1 MRLKL
6 PLDGTRR
13 RFLAGT
19 VAGAA
24 ATALPSA
31 LFAQQRNLA
40 DARRHALV
48 IGNAAYRNSPLRNPA
63 NDATDITA
71 ALERSGFSVV
81 KLIDASRDAMSQ
93 AIRAYGE
100 ALTRDQAVGVFYFAG
115 HGVQLSWRNFL
126 VPVDAAISGTAEVP
140 ERTVDLVEL
149 VNSLKRAA
157 NPANLVILDACRNNP
172 FGRDFIIQ
180 QQGLSQMD
188 APNGTLLAYA
198 TAPGNVAIDGE
209 GKNGLY
215 TSHLLREIA
224 VPEAKVED
232 VFKRVRL
239 AVRRDSKGLQVPWES
254 TSLEDD
260 LYFVPPKE
268 LRRLAEAEREKLF
281 QQELQAWERVKASR
295 DPAAL
300 EEFIRRYPSGTF
312 SEPAQARLDQ
322 VLVAQGEKR
331 VEVVSAPEN
340 PYSKGSARA
349 DTAFR
354 VGDSYSWRISD
365 LFTGV
370 PVKDTTETI
379 TAITETEVIYNNG
392 ERISDLLGNTQR
404 RPDGFR
410 LIGPSFVANEFIV
423 GRRWQTRFKT
433 ISTSGV
439 ERVSEYGLKIADRE
453 SITVPAGTF
462 DCFRLEADGGTVG
475 TQEQL
480 KFTTWAAPSRSRRFV
495 KLEFLVRNPWR
506 VMISERWEL
515 LGFKQS

>member
-1 MRLKL
+1 MNQ
-6 PLDGTRR
+6 PLVFNRNRR
-13 RFLAGT
+13 RFLAST
-19 VAGAA
+19 AAGAA
-24 ATALPSA
+24 CAGLPSA

-40 DARRHALV
+40 GAQRHALV
-48 IGNAAYRNSPLRNPA
+48 IGNSAYRSSPLRNPA

-71 ALERSGFSVV
+71 ALERSGFRVV

-93 AIRAYGE
+93 AIRAYGD
-100 ALTRDQAVGVFYFAG
+100 ALARDKAVGLFYFAG

-126 VPVDAAISGTAEVP
+126 VPVDASISGTAEVP

-149 VNSLKRAA
+149 VNTLKRAD

-209 GKNGLY
+209 GRNGLY
-215 TSHLLREIA
+215 TEHLLREIA

-239 AVRRDSKGLQVPWES
+239 GVRRHSKGLQVPWES

-260 LYFVPPKE
+260 LYFIPPRE

-281 QQELQAWERVKASR
+281 QQELEAWERVKSAR

-322 VLVAQGEKR
+322 ALDTQGEKR
-331 VEVVSAPEN
+331 VEAVSAPEN

-354 VGDSYSWRISD
+354 VGDSYRWRISD

-370 PVKDTTETI
+370 AVKDTTETI
-379 TAITETEVIYNNG
+379 TAVNETEVIYNNG
-392 ERISDLLGNTQR
+392 ERITDLLGNTQR

-410 LIGPSFVANEFIV
+410 LIGPSFTPNEFIL
-423 GRRWQTRFKT
+423 GRRWQSRFKT
-433 ISTSGV
+433 LNPRGG
-439 ERVSEYGLKIADRE
+439 EGVSEYQLKVADRE

-462 DCFRLEADGGTVG
+462 DCFRVEGDGGTVG
-475 TQEQL
+475 SQTQM
-480 KFTTWAAPSRSRRFV
+480 KFVAWLAPSRSRRFV
-495 KLEFLVRNPWR
+495 KLEFLVRTPAK
-506 VMISERWEL
+506 VQISERWEL